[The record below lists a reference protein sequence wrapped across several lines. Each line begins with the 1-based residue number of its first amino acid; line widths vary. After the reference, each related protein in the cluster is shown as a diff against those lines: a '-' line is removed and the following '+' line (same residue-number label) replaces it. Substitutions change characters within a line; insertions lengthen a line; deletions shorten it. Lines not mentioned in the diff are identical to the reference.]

1 MTNGGGL
8 SLRDDASGV
17 TQSGRVARCD
27 PFDVGLV
34 GADAYAG
41 REVVRL
47 DLRERRHD
55 LFARLNRPG
64 AARVEAAAL
73 RRVYRRGHVALQDDA
88 PARRLDDGVG
98 DGDGGDERLRVR
110 HQGVAVDDLRVRE
123 VDEVAQI
130 HDGHAGLDVAYWR

>member
-73 RRVYRRGHVALQDDA
+73 RRVYRRGGGAPPNEG
-88 PARRLDDGVG
+88 PARRPADRGG
-98 DGDGGDERLRVR
+98 GGGGGDERPPGR
-110 HQGVAVDDLRVRE
+110 HPGGAGECTRRPE
-123 VDEVAQI
+123 VCEVA
-130 HDGHAGLDVAYWR
+130 

>member
-8 SLRDDASGV
+8 SLRDDASRV
-17 TQSGRVARCD
+17 AKSGRVARRD
-27 PFDVGLV
+27 PLDVGLV

-47 DLRERRHD
+47 NLRERRHD

-64 AARVEAAAL
+64 AARVEPTAL
-73 RRVYRRGHVALQDDA
+73 RRVYRRGNVALKDDA
-88 PARRLDDGVG
+88 LARRLDDGVG

-110 HQGVAVDDLRVRE
+110 HQGVAGDDLRVGQLDQLAE
-123 VDEVAQI
+123 V
-130 HDGHAGLDVAYWR
+130 HDGHAV

>member
-1 MTNGGGL
+1 MTNDGGL

-41 REVVRL
+41 RKVVRL

-64 AARVEAAAL
+64 AARMEAAAL
-73 RRVYRRGHVALQDDA
+73 RRGYRRGDGA
-88 PARRLDDGVG
+88 PPNEWAGRPPRHRGR
-98 DGDGGDERLRVR
+98 GG
-110 HQGVAVDDLRVRE
+110 
-123 VDEVAQI
+123 
-130 HDGHAGLDVAYWR
+130 